1 MTKTIDFYF
10 DFISPYT
17 YIGHKRIEKEGMGIN
32 FNYKPILLGGL
43 HKLWN
48 ITPQAYIE
56 PKKQFM
62 IMDCEMV
69 SKKFKIDFIFNS
81 KFPLNTI
88 KLMRGCLILEND
100 QLKKYIQLVFDAYW
114 KNNEDITSNKVLIK
128 ILTQIGINLEE
139 FSKKIDKNEIKEKL
153 KNFTHDA
160 FKKIYLEHPLMLLI
174 IKIFGDKIDLIM
186 LLRNSILFFNFKI

>member
-1 MTKTIDFYF
+1 MTKNIDFYF

-17 YIGHKRIEKEGMGIN
+17 YIGHKRIENEGAGIK

-56 PKKQFM
+56 PKKEFM

-69 SKKFKIDFIFNS
+69 SNKFKIDFIFNS

-100 QLKKYIQLVFDAYW
+100 QLKKYIELVFDAYW
-114 KNNEDITSNKVLIK
+114 KNNEDVTDNKVLSK
-128 ILTQIGINLEE
+128 ILNQIDIKLEE
-139 FSKKIDKNEIKEKL
+139 FIEKIEKNDIKEKL
-153 KNFTHDA
+153 KELTSDA
-160 FKKIYLEHPLMLLI
+160 FKK
-174 IKIFGDKIDLIM
+174 KIFGAPTFVINNKNFWGQDRFEYAIEEF
-186 LLRNSILFFNFKI
+186 NSTS

>member
-1 MTKTIDFYF
+1 MTKSIDFYF

-114 KNNEDITSNKVLIK
+114 KNNEDITNNKVLSK

-139 FSKKIDKNEIKEKL
+139 FSKKIEENEIKEKL
-153 KNFTHDA
+153 KNFTNDA
-160 FKKIYLEHPLMLLI
+160 FKKN
-174 IKIFGDKIDLIM
+174 IFGAPTYVVNNKNFWGQDRFDYAVEEF
-186 LLRNSILFFNFKI
+186 NSIF

>member
-1 MTKTIDFYF
+1 MTKNIEFYF

-17 YIGHKRIEKEGMGIN
+17 YLGHKRIKNEGAGIK

-69 SKKFKIDFIFNS
+69 SKKFQIDFIFNS

-100 QLKKYIQLVFDAYW
+100 QLKKYIELVFDAYW
-114 KNNEDITSNKVLIK
+114 KNNEDITDNKVLSK
-128 ILTQIGINLEE
+128 ILNQIDIKLEE
-139 FSKKIDKNEIKEKL
+139 FIEKIEKNDIKEKL
-153 KNFTHDA
+153 KELTSDA
-160 FKKIYLEHPLMLLI
+160 FKK
-174 IKIFGDKIDLIM
+174 KIFGAPTFVINNKNFWGQDRLEYAIEEF
-186 LLRNSILFFNFKI
+186 NSTS

>member
-1 MTKTIDFYF
+1 MTKHIEFYF

-17 YIGHKRIEKEGMGIN
+17 YLGHRRIENEGSGIN

-56 PKKQFM
+56 PKKEFM

-69 SKKFKIDFIFNS
+69 SRKFKIDFFFNS

-88 KLMRGCLILEND
+88 KLMRGCLVLEND
-100 QLKKYIQLVFDAYW
+100 QLKEYIKLVFDAYW
-114 KNNEDITSNKVLIK
+114 KNNEDVNDNKVLSK
-128 ILTQIGINLEE
+128 ILNQIDIKLEE
-139 FSKKIDKNEIKEKL
+139 FEDKIEKNDVKEKL
-153 KNFTHDA
+153 KKFTSDA
-160 FKKIYLEHPLMLLI
+160 FKK
-174 IKIFGDKIDLIM
+174 KIFGAPTFVINNKNFWGQDRFEYAIEEF
-186 LLRNSILFFNFKI
+186 NSIS

>member
-1 MTKTIDFYF
+1 MTKNIEFYF

-17 YIGHKRIEKEGMGIN
+17 YLGHKRIKNEGAGIK

-100 QLKKYIQLVFDAYW
+100 QLKKYIELVFDAYW
-114 KNNEDITSNKVLIK
+114 KNNEDITDNKVLSK
-128 ILTQIGINLEE
+128 ILNQIDIKLEE
-139 FSKKIDKNEIKEKL
+139 FIEKIEKNDIKEKL
-153 KNFTHDA
+153 KELTSDA
-160 FKKIYLEHPLMLLI
+160 FKK
-174 IKIFGDKIDLIM
+174 KIFGAPTFVINNKNFWGQDRFEYAIEEF
-186 LLRNSILFFNFKI
+186 NSIS

>member
-1 MTKTIDFYF
+1 MTKSIDFYF

-17 YIGHKRIEKEGMGIN
+17 YIGHKRIEKDGMGIN

-114 KNNEDITSNKVLIK
+114 KNNEDITNNKVLSK
-128 ILTQIGINLEE
+128 ILTQIGINFEE
-139 FSKKIDKNEIKEKL
+139 FSKKIEENEIKEKL
-153 KNFTHDA
+153 KNFTNDA
-160 FKKIYLEHPLMLLI
+160 FKKN
-174 IKIFGDKIDLIM
+174 IFGAPTYVVNNKNFWGQDRFDYAVEEF
-186 LLRNSILFFNFKI
+186 NSIF

>member
-1 MTKTIDFYF
+1 MTKHIEFYF

-17 YIGHKRIEKEGMGIN
+17 YLGHRRIENEGSGIN

-56 PKKQFM
+56 PKKEFM

-88 KLMRGCLILEND
+88 KLMRGCLVLEND
-100 QLKKYIQLVFDAYW
+100 QLKEYIKLVFDAYW
-114 KNNEDITSNKVLIK
+114 KNNDDVNDNKVLSK
-128 ILTQIGINLEE
+128 ILNQIDIRLDE
-139 FSKKIDKNEIKEKL
+139 FIDKIEKNEVKEKL
-153 KNFTHDA
+153 KKFTNDA
-160 FKKIYLEHPLMLLI
+160 FKK
-174 IKIFGDKIDLIM
+174 KIFGAPTFVINNKNFWGQDRFEYAIEEF
-186 LLRNSILFFNFKI
+186 NSTS

>member
-1 MTKTIDFYF
+1 MTKNIEFYF

-17 YIGHKRIEKEGMGIN
+17 YLGHKRIKNEGAGIK

-56 PKKQFM
+56 PKKEFM

-100 QLKKYIQLVFDAYW
+100 QLKKYIELVFDAYW
-114 KNNEDITSNKVLIK
+114 KNNEDITDNKVLSK
-128 ILTQIGINLEE
+128 ILNQIDIKLEE
-139 FSKKIDKNEIKEKL
+139 FIEKIEKNDIKEKL
-153 KNFTHDA
+153 KELTSDA
-160 FKKIYLEHPLMLLI
+160 FKK
-174 IKIFGDKIDLIM
+174 KIFGAPTFVINNKNFWGQDRLEYAIEEF
-186 LLRNSILFFNFKI
+186 NSTS

>member
-1 MTKTIDFYF
+1 MNKKIEFYF

-17 YIGHKRIEKEGMGIN
+17 YLGHKRIKNEGTGIK

-56 PKKQFM
+56 PKKEFM

-100 QLKKYIQLVFDAYW
+100 QLKKYIELVFDAYW
-114 KNNEDITSNKVLIK
+114 KNNEDITDNKVLSK
-128 ILTQIGINLEE
+128 ILNQIDIKLEE
-139 FSKKIDKNEIKEKL
+139 FIEKIEKNDIKEKL
-153 KNFTHDA
+153 KELTSDA
-160 FKKIYLEHPLMLLI
+160 FKK
-174 IKIFGDKIDLIM
+174 KIFGAPTFVINNKNFWGQDRFEYAIEEF
-186 LLRNSILFFNFKI
+186 NSTS

>member
-17 YIGHKRIEKEGMGIN
+17 YIGHKRIEKEGNGIN

-114 KNNEDITSNKVLIK
+114 KNNEDITSNKVLSK
-128 ILTQIGINLEE
+128 ILTQIGINFEE
-139 FSKKIDKNEIKEKL
+139 FSKKIEENEIKEKL
-153 KNFTHDA
+153 KNFTNDA
-160 FKKIYLEHPLMLLI
+160 FKRN
-174 IKIFGDKIDLIM
+174 IFGAPTYVVNNKNFWGQDRFDYAVEEF
-186 LLRNSILFFNFKI
+186 NSIF

>member
-1 MTKTIDFYF
+1 MTKHIEFYF

-17 YIGHKRIEKEGMGIN
+17 YLGHRRIENEGSGIN

-56 PKKQFM
+56 PKKEFM

-100 QLKKYIQLVFDAYW
+100 QLKKYIELVFDAYW
-114 KNNEDITSNKVLIK
+114 KNNEDITDNKVLSK
-128 ILTQIGINLEE
+128 ILNQIDIKLEE
-139 FSKKIDKNEIKEKL
+139 FIEKIEKNDIKEKL
-153 KNFTHDA
+153 KELTSDA
-160 FKKIYLEHPLMLLI
+160 FKK
-174 IKIFGDKIDLIM
+174 KIFGAPTFVINNKNFWGQDRFEYAIEEF
-186 LLRNSILFFNFKI
+186 NSTS

>member
-1 MTKTIDFYF
+1 MTKHIEFYF

-17 YIGHKRIEKEGMGIN
+17 YLGHKRIENEGSGIN

-56 PKKQFM
+56 PKKEFM
-62 IMDCEMV
+62 IMDCKMV

-88 KLMRGCLILEND
+88 KLMRGCLVLEND
-100 QLKKYIQLVFDAYW
+100 QLKEYIKLVFDAYW
-114 KNNEDITSNKVLIK
+114 KNNDDVNDNKVLSK
-128 ILTQIGINLEE
+128 ILNQIDIRLDE
-139 FSKKIDKNEIKEKL
+139 FIDKIEKNEVKEKL
-153 KNFTHDA
+153 KKFTNDA
-160 FKKIYLEHPLMLLI
+160 FKK
-174 IKIFGDKIDLIM
+174 KIFGAPTFVINNKNFWGQDRFEYAIEEF
-186 LLRNSILFFNFKI
+186 NSTS

>member
-1 MTKTIDFYF
+1 MTKHIEFYF

-17 YIGHKRIEKEGMGIN
+17 YLGHKRIENEGAGIN

-56 PKKQFM
+56 PKKEFM
-62 IMDCEMV
+62 IMDCKMV

-88 KLMRGCLILEND
+88 KLMRGCLVLEND
-100 QLKKYIQLVFDAYW
+100 QLKEYIKLVFDAYW
-114 KNNEDITSNKVLIK
+114 KNNEDVNDNKVLSK
-128 ILTQIGINLEE
+128 ILDQIDIKLEE
-139 FSKKIDKNEIKEKL
+139 FRDKIEKNDVKEKL
-153 KNFTHDA
+153 KEFTSDA
-160 FKKIYLEHPLMLLI
+160 FKK
-174 IKIFGDKIDLIM
+174 KIFGAPTFVINNKNFWGQDRFEYAIEEF
-186 LLRNSILFFNFKI
+186 NSTT

>member
-17 YIGHKRIEKEGMGIN
+17 YIGHKRIEKEGNGIN

-114 KNNEDITSNKVLIK
+114 KNNEDITSNKVLSK
-128 ILTQIGINLEE
+128 ILTQIGINFEE
-139 FSKKIDKNEIKEKL
+139 FSKKIEENEIKEKL
-153 KNFTHDA
+153 KNFTNDA
-160 FKKIYLEHPLMLLI
+160 FKKN
-174 IKIFGDKIDLIM
+174 IFGAPTYVVNNKNFWGQDRFDYAVEEF
-186 LLRNSILFFNFKI
+186 NSIF